1 MNKTFQVEAILN
13 KKILVYKVHSP
24 VRNNTNK
31 INIIIKE
38 NMKKLISKNNLLSLT
53 NNINNINKQVALQ
66 EHKLLSI
73 SKILL
78 KAMLVVISTIV
89 QTNKLLIKWRI
100 HF

>member
-13 KKILVYKVHSP
+13 KKISVYKVHSP

-38 NMKKLISKNNLLSLT
+38 NTKKLISKNNLVSLT
-53 NNINNINKQVALQ
+53 NNINNINKQVALE

-89 QTNKLLIKWRI
+89 QTNKLLIKWLI